1 MDPDGQIRSAVA
13 NIKDELQRI
22 LAITEVRDLDT
33 KFEDFRALLIQEFNK
48 KLRELKDKN
57 KDLTY
62 ENKQLRKRLQ
72 AYEQNSPTKARST
85 KSVGSIPNLQYVSP
99 INRKRK
105 DSGEDSEQQVMILSS
120 PVKRPSQESSP
131 ADLAKRDLT
140 SSQFNRLPT
149 QYSEMELPKKLPR
162 KLRKKDQGGP
172 ISSPIKNDF
181 VVDDERVVANSEDEF
196 QGLDEKEIGVPE
208 HYTSLQR
215 VAFLRNYYQMRL
227 SDSKF
232 KVNLSTNP
240 ITEKPWAPD
249 DFRPNSAWR
258 RPKRMESRVMTKEQE
273 RNYHEFF
280 AQAGKGSRV
289 EGPVWDKDDEDL
301 QEEEVHRSQIMDK
314 YLLPPGFM
322 IGSFPTTQEQEEQKE
337 YVRKRNEERVQ
348 RRLQSALAKEPG
360 EFIFY
365 EDVLNQY
372 VARNQVVRDR

>member
-105 DSGEDSEQQVMILSS
+105 GSDEESEQQVMILSS
-120 PVKRPSQESSP
+120 PVKRPPQESSP

-149 QYSEMELPKKLPR
+149 QYS
-162 KLRKKDQGGP
+162 
-172 ISSPIKNDF
+172 
-181 VVDDERVVANSEDEF
+181 
-196 QGLDEKEIGVPE
+196 
-208 HYTSLQR
+208 
-215 VAFLRNYYQMRL
+215 
-227 SDSKF
+227 
-232 KVNLSTNP
+232 
-240 ITEKPWAPD
+240 
-249 DFRPNSAWR
+249 
-258 RPKRMESRVMTKEQE
+258 
-273 RNYHEFF
+273 
-280 AQAGKGSRV
+280 
-289 EGPVWDKDDEDL
+289 
-301 QEEEVHRSQIMDK
+301 
-314 YLLPPGFM
+314 
-322 IGSFPTTQEQEEQKE
+322 
-337 YVRKRNEERVQ
+337 
-348 RRLQSALAKEPG
+348 
-360 EFIFY
+360 
-365 EDVLNQY
+365 
-372 VARNQVVRDR
+372 